1 MDVVV
6 VGGGFAGLLAGVEL
20 ARRGADVAV
29 LEASASPG
37 GVAATVERDGFLF
50 EPAAGTL
57 LLPHPQLDPI
67 LAAAGAAT
75 VATRPAA
82 SRRYAYTRG
91 RLVDLRPSPGLFG
104 LLSLPAALRV
114 LAEPFVRPPVGD
126 ADESLESFFTRRL
139 GPEVG
144 RLAATMMA
152 EGTFAAD
159 PAALSVRAAFPAFAG
174 MEQRSGS
181 LAGAARTAF
190 RHRDPSRVR
199 PSSRV
204 PVGGM
209 AGLAAALVRFLGDR
223 YRAGFP
229 VGTVSRDG
237 SEWVVEGPETLR
249 AGHVV
254 LAVAPAVA
262 ARLVPG
268 PLAPV
273 LGKAQAAPVA
283 VVGLGGPGVSL
294 PEGFGYLAGPDAD
307 LAGIGCLFESSYAP
321 GRAPAGSGL
330 AKVIAGGAR
339 HPEVLDWDDAT
350 LVERVGTE
358 VSRVLGRP
366 VEASFVEVVRH
377 VPGIPQYPVGHGA
390 WLADIERHLVD
401 LPGLLLAGW
410 AYRGVGIAHLA
421 ADAHRLAN
429 HILGTG

>member
-6 VGGGFAGLLAGVEL
+6 VGGGLGGLLAGVEL

-37 GVAATVERDGFLF
+37 GVAATVEREGFLF

-57 LLPHPQLDPI
+57 LLPHPHLDPI

-75 VATRPAA
+75 VPTRPSAA
-82 SRRYAYTRG
+82 RRYVYTRG
-91 RLVDLRPSPGLFG
+91 RLIELRPSPGLAG
-104 LLSLPAALRV
+104 LVSPAAALRA
-114 LAEPFVRPPVGD
+114 LAEPFVRPPETD
-126 ADESLESFFTRRL
+126 ADESLESFFSRRL

-159 PAALSVRAAFPAFAG
+159 PAALSVRAAFPAFAS
-174 MEQRSGS
+174 MERRYGS
-181 LAGAARTAF
+181 LAGAARAAL
-190 RHRDPSRVR
+190 RHRDRSRAR
-199 PSSRV
+199 PASRV

-223 YRAGFP
+223 FRSGFP
-229 VGTVSRDG
+229 VGAVARDG
-237 SEWVVEGPETLR
+237 SDWVVEGPESLR
-249 AGHVV
+249 ARHVI
-254 LAVAPAVA
+254 LAVAPPA
-262 ARLVPG
+262 AGRLVPAE
-268 PLAPV
+268 LATL
-273 LGKAQAAPVA
+273 LGEARAAPVA
-283 VVGLGGPGVSL
+283 VVGLGGPGMVL

-339 HPEVLDWDDAT
+339 HPEVVDWDDAT
-350 LVERVGTE
+350 LVERVGAE
-358 VSRVLGRP
+358 VSRVLGRSL
-366 VEASFVEVVRH
+366 EASYVEVVRH

-390 WLADIERHLVD
+390 WLAEIERRLVD
-401 LPGLLLAGW
+401 LPGLLLGGW
-410 AYRGVGIAHLA
+410 AYRGVGVAHLA

-429 HILGTG
+429 LILGTG